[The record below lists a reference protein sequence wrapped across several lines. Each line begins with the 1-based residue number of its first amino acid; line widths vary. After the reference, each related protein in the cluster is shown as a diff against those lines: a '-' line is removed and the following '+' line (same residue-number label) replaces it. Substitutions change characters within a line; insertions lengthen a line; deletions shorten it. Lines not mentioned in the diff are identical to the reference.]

1 MSEGKETSAAVAEPI
16 KGDGRIIFAED
27 VVATIAALAAA
38 DVEGVAA
45 MNGGVME
52 GFTEMLGKKSVT
64 KGVKV
69 EVGSEEAAADLS
81 VNIQYGYRIREVCEK
96 IQQAVKTAI
105 ETMTGLRVVEVNV
118 FVQSVV
124 FEQEPSRADK
134 KAQKELEAAEKL
146 KQKELEAAEKQKQ
159 KELEKAER
167 EKAEKEKAE
176 AAIRVK

>member
-1 MSEGKETSAAVAEPI
+1 MSEVKETSTAVAEPAN
-16 KGDGRIIFAED
+16 GDGRIIFAED

-69 EVGSEEAAADLS
+69 EVGTEEAAADLS
-81 VNIQYGYRIREVCEK
+81 VSIQYGYRIREVCEK
-96 IQQAVKTAI
+96 IQQAVKTAV

-124 FEQEPSRADK
+124 FETEPSRAEK
-134 KAQKELEAAEKL
+134 KKEKEA
-146 KQKELEAAEKQKQ
+146 QKELEAAEKQKQ
-159 KELEKAER
+159 KELEKAEKER
-167 EKAEKEKAE
+167 TEKEKAE
-176 AAIRVK
+176 SAIRVK

>member
-1 MSEGKETSAAVAEPI
+1 MMSESKESGTAVAQTDLNGG
-16 KGDGRIIFAED
+16 KIIFAED

-45 MNGGVME
+45 MTGGKME
-52 GFTEMLGKKSVT
+52 GITEMLGKKSVT

-81 VNIQYGYRIREVCEK
+81 VSIQYGSRIREVCEK

-124 FEQEPSRADK
+124 FEQEPSRAEK
-134 KAQKELEAAEKL
+134 KKEEKAQKELEAAEKL
-146 KQKELEAAEKQKQ
+146 RQ
-159 KELEKAER
+159 KELEKAEK
-167 EKAEKEKAE
+167 EKADKEKAE
-176 AAIRVK
+176 AAVRVK

>member
-1 MSEGKETSAAVAEPI
+1 MSEVKETSAAVVEPP

-45 MNGGVME
+45 MNGGVMD
-52 GFTEMLGKKSVT
+52 GFTEMLGGRKSVT

-69 EVGSEEAAADLS
+69 EVGTEEAAADLS

-124 FEQEPSRADK
+124 FESEPSRADK
-134 KAQKELEAAEKL
+134 KKEEKALEKAQKEQEAAEKL
-146 KQKELEAAEKQKQ
+146 RQ
-159 KELEKAER
+159 KELEKAEK
-167 EKAEKEKAE
+167 EQAEKEKAE

>member
-1 MSEGKETSAAVAEPI
+1 MSEVKETSPAVAEPVS
-16 KGDGRIIFAED
+16 GDGRIIFAED

-81 VNIQYGYRIREVCEK
+81 VSIQYGYRIREVCER
-96 IQQAVKTAI
+96 IQQAVKTAV

-124 FEQEPSRADK
+124 FETEPSRAEK
-134 KAQKELEAAEKL
+134 KKEKEAQKELEAV
-146 KQKELEAAEKQKQ
+146 EKQKQ
-159 KELEKAER
+159 KELEKAEKER
-167 EKAEKEKAE
+167 IEKEKAE
-176 AAIRVK
+176 AAVRVK